1 MPATLETKSDAKDR
15 SLRTV
20 LQNALAGV
28 VSVALV
34 AAAGAVA
41 DTLTAGEAV
50 DWPTLG
56 AVVGTAVLGA
66 VVAFAQRRLEGARKD
81 RGGAR

>member
-1 MPATLETKSDAKDR
+1 MPATLETKTDAKDR

-28 VSVALV
+28 VSVVLV

-50 DWPTLG
+50 DWPTLS

-66 VVAFAQRRLEGARKD
+66 VVAYAQRRLEGARKD
-81 RGGAR
+81 RSR